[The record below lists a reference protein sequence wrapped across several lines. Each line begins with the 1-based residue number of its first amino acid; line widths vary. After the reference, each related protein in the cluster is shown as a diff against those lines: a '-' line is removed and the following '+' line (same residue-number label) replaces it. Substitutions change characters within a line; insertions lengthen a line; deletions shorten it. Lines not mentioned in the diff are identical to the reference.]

1 MKKAIF
7 CIFLCLLTAILA
19 CQHDKPTV
27 DVTISD
33 TLATRTQ
40 KIDTVPEIVARVK
53 QQSRLYTTEY
63 KVHKVIL
70 YNDEATIGGK
80 VIDISLPGHRKAAI
94 PIDVTLK
101 GYVDFSDFSASNVHI
116 NDSLCII
123 TLPDPKV
130 TITSSKVDHE
140 AVRQY
145 VSMTRSKFTDA
156 DISRLAAQ
164 GEDSIASH
172 IASFGIE
179 ERSREA
185 CARTLVPM
193 LTAMGFHDKN
203 VIIRFRKSF
212 SNSELLPIENSKQ

>member
-1 MKKAIF
+1 MKKALF
-7 CIFLCLLTAILA
+7 CIFLCILTTILG
-19 CQHDKPTV
+19 CKHDKEAI
-27 DVTISD
+27 DVTVSD
-33 TLATRTQ
+33 SIATRLHS
-40 KIDTVPEIVARVK
+40 IDTVPEITVRIK

-70 YNDEATIGGK
+70 FNDEATVGGK
-80 VIDISLPGHRKAAI
+80 IIDISLPGHRKVAI

-101 GYVDFSDFSASNVHI
+101 GYVDFSEFSEANVLI

-140 AVRQY
+140 AIRQY
-145 VSMTRSKFTDA
+145 VSLTRSKFTDA
-156 DISRLAAQ
+156 DISKLAAQ

-185 CARTLVPM
+185 CARTLVPI
-193 LTAMGFHDKN
+193 LTSMGFRDNN
-203 VIIRFRKSF
+203 VVIRFRKNF
-212 SNSELLPIENSKQ
+212 TNSELLPIENKNQ